1 MVTGTG
7 SAQTYVVN
15 PVPKP
20 NRPPAMFKKRLHYL
34 SKKVKELAL
43 ESGNFGPPPE
53 VGTQAASVLQQA
65 SHSSL

>member
-1 MVTGTG
+1 M
-7 SAQTYVVN
+7 
-15 PVPKP
+15 
-20 NRPPAMFKKRLHYL
+20 KRLHYL